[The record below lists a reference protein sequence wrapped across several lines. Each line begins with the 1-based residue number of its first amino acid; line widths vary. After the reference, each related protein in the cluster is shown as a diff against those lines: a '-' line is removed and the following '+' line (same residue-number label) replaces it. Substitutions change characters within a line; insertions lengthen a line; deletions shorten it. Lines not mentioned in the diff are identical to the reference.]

1 MGCRPLLLNDDK
13 PEDGIEIVFIPVCPN
28 CFKGTLRGDVIPT
41 GHEDVIH
48 GLPTYIAT
56 PKPWVRPLGT
66 VVLITDA
73 FGWSLRNTRALANSF
88 VWPRVRSF
96 LAAVRKTPT
105 VNGEP
110 PKVGVARFCWA
121 GLYAVG
127 LTITQNPEN
136 WLPRHIHEVQLPLCL
151 ANGETVSF
159 MGQEK
164 RKEVMGILKDKNKA
178 SVREAEGADRPI
190 VPNALEV
197 VVYPGAKHGFAVGGD
212 REDPLQK
219 EGGDQAED
227 QAVRIFKMNLWSAR
241 RLFGEWCLF
250 LPLYD

>member
-1 MGCRPLLLNDDK
+1 M
-13 PEDGIEIVFIPVCPN
+13 
-28 CFKGTLRGDVIPT
+28 
-41 GHEDVIH
+41 
-48 GLPTYIAT
+48 
-56 PKPWVRPLGT
+56 
-66 VVLITDA
+66 
-73 FGWSLRNTRALANSF
+73 
-88 VWPRVRSF
+88 
-96 LAAVRKTPT
+96 
-105 VNGEP
+105 NGEP

-136 WLPRHIHEVQLPLCL
+136 WVSLWDAKKVSLIDCALTARPSILKLPRHIHEVQLPLCL

-227 QAVRIFKMNLWSAR
+227 QAVRWFSIWYATRAFQDCCQRWPKRS
-241 RLFGEWCLF
+241 EF
-250 LPLYD
+250 LR